1 MSWMQIAAALGAAAV
16 VGYPLLKP
24 LVAFVAAARP
34 KVASYEQ
41 AIADLASVRGRLVST
56 DRLQDS
62 ERKAI
67 DVLTLALVD
76 SSDL

>member
-1 MSWMQIAAALGAAAV
+1 MTWLQIAAAVGAVAV
-16 VGYPLLKP
+16 VAYPALKPLLK
-24 LVAFVAAARP
+24 FITAAPP
-34 KVASYEQ
+34 KVVSYEQ